1 MGGQAVGPDEE
12 GEPADGTPRVKRPP
26 GERPAMITVLAT
38 GTGLPMDAVGWLV
51 LVASLAITAGWLLRL
66 YR

>member
-1 MGGQAVGPDEE
+1 
-12 GEPADGTPRVKRPP
+12 
-26 GERPAMITVLAT
+26 MITVLAT

-51 LVASLAITAGWLLRL
+51 LVASLAITVGWLLRL